1 MQFIKIAGA
10 AALTGTGL
18 GCLAASAVL
27 WNMAGF
33 DIARLP
39 LSLPAVRE

>member
-10 AALTGTGL
+10 AVLTGTGL

-27 WNMAGF
+27 WSMAGF
-33 DIARLP
+33 DLARFP
-39 LSLPAVRE
+39 LSLPAVSD